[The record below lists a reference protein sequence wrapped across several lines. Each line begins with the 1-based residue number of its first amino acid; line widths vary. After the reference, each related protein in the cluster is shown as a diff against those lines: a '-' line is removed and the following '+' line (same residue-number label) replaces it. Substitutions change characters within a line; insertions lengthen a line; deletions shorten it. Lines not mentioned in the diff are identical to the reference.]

1 MTGAADLGLD
11 LGTVLASLKDF
22 QLDTVAHV
30 VDRLYGDDHVDRFLV
45 ADEVG
50 LGKTLV
56 AKGVIALAIE
66 KLQERRGDRI
76 DVVYICSNAD
86 IARQNLARLNPT
98 RLTELSFNER
108 LTMLPRAFAR
118 LRQNPVNFIA
128 FTPGT
133 SFNLRSAEGKAG
145 ERVLLYHLL
154 RRCWG
159 PDVVGGGNPDK
170 RVFQGWSGFDRFKSS
185 LTRFDPSELDEQ
197 LIASFE
203 EALGNEE
210 DQALAAGRASL
221 EERYRS
227 LRDDLRWLRSNSPPR
242 AVSRERARFIGDV
255 RELLARTC
263 IQVLD
268 PSLVILD
275 EFQRF
280 RGLLDGGDETAE
292 LAGTLLSHPRVKV
305 LLLSATPYKMYTIRE
320 ELEDDHYADLLRTIR
335 FLAGPDAVP
344 PFTEDLRAFRR
355 ELLSASDGHDRVVEI
370 KDRLEQ
376 QLRRFMVRTERLA
389 ASHDRGGMLTERP
402 ARDVRLEP
410 RDVREF
416 VGLQRVSQ
424 LLDTGGIT
432 DYWKSSGYPLNF
444 MEGYKLDRE
453 LARAADDE
461 RNGELAQTLAAA
473 DWLLD
478 RRDIEGYRA
487 LDPGNAR
494 LRSLLSELV
503 DDGLWQVAWLPPSL
517 PYYEPGAPYD
527 RLDPQRTTKRL
538 VFSAWKVVPKVLAT
552 VLSYEAERRMA
563 TLGDVQRENTPDV
576 RRRFQPLLRLQ
587 RSTDG
592 RLTGMPVVGLL
603 YPSPRLAELVDPLR
617 AVAEGE
623 RPSLDEVLA
632 TVERELSGPV
642 AELTASAPTQGNVD
656 ERWYWALPMLLDRT
670 ALGAEQDDTWWQDPD
685 LVARWQ
691 AAEPDKHED
700 HGSLRDHLEHAREL
714 LDDPGQLGRTPDDLL
729 AVTARLALAG
739 PGTAALRALRRVA
752 PEVPFGEREL
762 RHQAASVA
770 WAFRTLFNRPEITWL
785 LRAGSSG
792 SHRAEDR
799 YWRLVLDHA
808 LAGNLQAV
816 LDEHAHVLVEWTGV
830 VGHPADRRLG
840 AVTERMREAL
850 TTRAVNYR
858 VTDVQVDDGKLRLD
872 QYTMRGQ
879 FAVRFGDDRS
889 EQDHSV
895 VRQGHVRTAF
905 NSPYW
910 PFVLAT
916 TSVGQEGL
924 DFHVYC
930 HAVTHWNLPANPV
943 DLEQREGRVHRYKG
957 HAVRKNV
964 AMVHRDAIDG
974 VGDPW
979 TQVFDAASDSR
990 AAATSDLVPYWI
1002 YPVEDGASI
1011 ERTVPALPLS
1021 SDVRRLAELHRTVAA
1036 YRMVFGQPRQ
1046 QDLVAFLRHR
1056 HDGDLEELSERL
1068 RIDLSPP
1075 AARIEIPPPAPLE
1088 GEDQWTSAEDPVAG
1102 SAGSIRKQRYARFW
1116 GTVLGQVRRRYPGW
1130 SSGRTPS
1137 KDSWMTLPAGAS
1149 GIHYGAVFCWGPRL
1163 RVELYVDPADD
1174 LLRQRFWE
1182 ELVAARQ
1189 RAERRFGG
1197 PLEFEQLPDARAS
1210 RVALYREGRA
1220 EISREDEWEQYAA
1233 WMVEHLGRLRDAL
1246 QPEVDGIVEEIRSD
1260 GGKGR

>member
-11 LGTVLASLKDF
+11 LGTVLGGLKDF

-30 VDRLYGDDHVDRFLV
+30 VDRLYGDDPVDRYLV

-66 KLQERRGDRI
+66 KLQECRGDRI

-98 RLTELSFNER
+98 RLTELNFNER

-159 PDVVGGGNPDK
+159 SGVVGGGNPDK
-170 RVFQGWSGFDRFKSS
+170 RVFQGWARFEGFKSS
-185 LTRFDPSELDEQ
+185 LSRFDPSQLDAQ
-197 LIASFE
+197 LVASFE
-203 EALGNEE
+203 EALGNEA
-210 DQALAAGRASL
+210 DHAVAAGRPPL
-221 EERYRS
+221 EQRYRS
-227 LRDDLRWLRSNSPPR
+227 LRDDLRWLRANSPPQ
-242 AVSRERARFIGDV
+242 AVSRERARFVGDV

-292 LAGTLLSHPRVKV
+292 LAGTLLSHPGVKV

-335 FLAGPDAVP
+335 FLAGTDSVP
-344 PFTEDLRAFRR
+344 QFTEDLRTFRR
-355 ELLSASDGHDRVVEI
+355 ELLSASDGYERVAEV
-370 KDRLEQ
+370 KDRIEQ
-376 QLRRFMVRTERLA
+376 QLRRVMVRTEKLA
-389 ASHDRGGMLTERP
+389 ATKCRGGMLTERP
-402 ARDVRLEP
+402 SREVRLEA

-424 LLDTGGIT
+424 LLGAGGVT

-453 LARAADDE
+453 LARAAEDE
-461 RNGELAQTLAAA
+461 RNGELTETLAAA
-473 DWLLD
+473 DWLLS
-478 RRDIEGYRA
+478 RRDIESYRA

-503 DDGLWQVAWLPPSL
+503 DEGLWQVAWLPPSL
-517 PYYEPGAPYD
+517 PYYEPGPPYD

-552 VLSYEAERRMA
+552 LLSYEAERRMA
-563 TLGDVQRENTPDV
+563 TLGDEERSNTAET
-576 RRRFQPLLRLQ
+576 RRSFQPLLRLQ
-587 RSTDG
+587 RASG

-617 AVAEGE
+617 LAAAGHRPTMDEALEAVRHE
-623 RPSLDEVLA
+623 LA
-632 TVERELSGPV
+632 APT
-642 AELTASAPTQGNVD
+642 AELTSAAPEDGVVD
-656 ERWYWALPMLLDRT
+656 ERWYWALPMLLDR
-670 ALGAEQDDTWWQDPD
+670 AGLGQEEDEIWWDAPD

-691 AAEPDKHED
+691 GAEQDDLDE
-700 HGSLRDHLEHAREL
+700 HGSLREHLAQAR
-714 LDDPGQLGRTPDDLL
+714 DVVADPSQLGRAPDDLA
-729 AVTARLALAG
+729 AVTTRLALAG
-739 PGTAALRALRRVA
+739 PGTAALRALHRVA
-752 PEVPFGEREL
+752 PEMPIAHVEL

-770 WAFRTLFNRPEITWL
+770 WAFRSLFNRPEITWL
-785 LRAGSSG
+785 LRGASTGSSRSEG
-792 SHRAEDR
+792 R
-799 YWRLVLDHA
+799 YWRLVLEHA
-808 LAGNLQAV
+808 LAGNIQAM

-830 VGHPADRRLG
+830 VGHPAEERLS

-858 VTDVQVDDGKLRLD
+858 VTDVQVEDRKLHLE

-964 AMVHRDAIDG
+964 ASEHRGVIDG

-979 TQVFDAASDSR
+979 PQVFDAATDAR
-990 AAATSDLVPYWI
+990 QEGASDLVPYWI
-1002 YPVEDGASI
+1002 YPVAGGASI

-1021 SDVRRLAELHRTVAA
+1021 SEVRRLAELHRTVAA

-1046 QDLVAFLRHR
+1046 EDLVAFLRLR
-1056 HDGDLEELSERL
+1056 HDRDLEALSERL

-1075 AARIEIPPPAPLE
+1075 ASTLEIPPPAPVE
-1088 GEDQWTSAEDPVAG
+1088 RVQQGMPGAGPAAGPV
-1102 SAGSIRKQRYARFW
+1102 RTVRQQRYARFW
-1116 GTVLGQVRRRYPGW
+1116 GIVLDGVHQRYPGW
-1130 SSGRTPS
+1130 TSGRTPS
-1137 KDSWMTLPAGAS
+1137 KDSWMALPAGVS
-1149 GIHYGAVFCWGPRL
+1149 GIHYVAAFCWGPRL
-1163 RVELYVDPADD
+1163 RVELYVDPAAELLRHRFWDD
-1174 LLRQRFWE
+1174 L
-1182 ELVAARQ
+1182 VATR
-1189 RAERRFGG
+1189 RGAERRFGAR
-1197 PLEFEQLPDARAS
+1197 LEFEELPDARAS
-1210 RVALYREGRA
+1210 RVASYLHGHA
-1220 EISREDEWEQYAA
+1220 DISYEEEWERYAA
-1233 WMVEHLGRLRDAL
+1233 WTVDRLGRLRAAL
-1246 QPEVDGIVEEIRSD
+1246 QLEVDRIVQEIRVD
-1260 GGKGR
+1260 GGGKR